1 MAYGFN
7 DDKSKVEVPTKAAF
21 DALADGSLKI
31 QRKLITVPN
40 VRGNQWTSYTVTG
53 IQANAKAVIPVLVE
67 GYDPNNQ
74 STIWANGLSVYVKEP
89 NVSQQTERTIIIAS
103 TRSSAVTVKIRLY
116 ILY

>member
-7 DDKSKVEVPTKAAF
+7 DDKSKVEVPTKSEF
-21 DALADGSLKI
+21 DELPLLKM

-40 VRGNQWTSYTVTG
+40 VRGNQWTSYTVEG

-89 NVSQQTERTIIIAS
+89 NVSQQTDRTIIIAS

>member
-7 DDKSKVEVPTKAAF
+7 DDKSKVEVPTKSEF
-21 DALADGSLKI
+21 DELSSGTLKM

-40 VRGNQWTSYTVTG
+40 VRGNQWTSYTVEG
-53 IQANAKAVIPVLVE
+53 IPSGAKAVIPVLVE

-74 STIWANGLSVYVKEP
+74 STIWANGLSVYVEEP
-89 NVSQQTERTIIIAS
+89 YVSQQTDRTIIIAS